1 MHINFTIIYRTNVKR
16 FPPRL
21 PKLKVKLFK
30 RPPKT
35 VYYMNSA
42 SAEIMKPPGEN
53 QKQVNYDVM
62 IAPGNSFELVTNNIE
77 ENIVETIEEPEYS
90 FTVDMSGE
98 LPSSGNNYF
107 KQTSTMKSAITTE
120 SVPDTS
126 NTEIIYGSPGPDVYR
141 VPDPVILDNS
151 DIHQDVQT
159 KTPPSSS
166 SKPMY
171 KPTVP
176 QTVNLDIP
184 EQDLQEGFIPSAKQY
199 INVFTKEKKKKVTSE
214 KLQKQANIILQEP
227 VIKSTYEQQ
236 PLSVSPPRQSQRLQ
250 FEKPALFH
258 TRPSLFSSPQSS
270 FGSRPLPAFQS
281 QFQELQSLANLKRP
295 QTFRAKFRDV
305 SQDFRTLFPR
315 QFSDEADFRGFPLS
329 QIYPSSLMSNIASF
343 NANTELVD
351 SKWLMIFV
359 GKSSEILLFSD
370 VGAISSFSF
379 FRPVARSARRSDDR
393 RVTSFTTFGNDAA
406 NQRHVNSRFYF

>member
-35 VYYMNSA
+35 VYYVNSA
-42 SAEIMKPPGEN
+42 SADIMKTPGE
-53 QKQVNYDVM
+53 KQVNYDVM

-77 ENIVETIEEPEYS
+77 DNIVETIEEPEYS

-98 LPSSGNNYF
+98 LPSSGNNYI
-107 KQTSTMKSAITTE
+107 KQTSTIKSAITSE
-120 SVPDTS
+120 SVSDSS

-151 DIHQDVQT
+151 DIQT

-184 EQDLQEGFIPSAKQY
+184 EKDLQEGFIPSAKQY
-199 INVFTKEKKKKVTSE
+199 INVFNKEKKKKVTSE
-214 KLQKQANIILQEP
+214 KLQKQADIILQEP

-236 PLSVSPPRQSQRLQ
+236 PLSVSPPGQSQRLQ

-258 TRPSLFSSPQSS
+258 TRPSLFSSPQPS

-281 QFQELQSLANLKRP
+281 RFQELQSLANLKRP
-295 QTFRAKFRDV
+295 PTFRAEFRDV
-305 SQDFRTLFPR
+305 TQDFRTLFPR

-343 NANTELVD
+343 NANTKLVD
-351 SKWLMIFV
+351 SKWLVIFV
-359 GKSSEILLFSD
+359 GKSI
-370 VGAISSFSF
+370 
-379 FRPVARSARRSDDR
+379 
-393 RVTSFTTFGNDAA
+393 
-406 NQRHVNSRFYF
+406 

>member
-21 PKLKVKLFK
+21 PKLKFPKVKLFK

-35 VYYMNSA
+35 VYYVNSA
-42 SAEIMKPPGEN
+42 SAEIMKPPGE
-53 QKQVNYDVM
+53 KQVNYDVM

-77 ENIVETIEEPEYS
+77 ETIEEPEYS
-90 FTVDMSGE
+90 FIVDMSGE
-98 LPSSGNNYF
+98 LPSSGNNYN
-107 KQTSTMKSAITTE
+107 KQTSTMKSVITTE

-166 SKPMY
+166 SKPTY

-176 QTVNLDIP
+176 QSVHLDIS
-184 EQDLQEGFIPSAKQY
+184 EQDLQEGFVPSAKQY
-199 INVFTKEKKKKVTSE
+199 INVFNKEKKKKVTSE
-214 KLQKQANIILQEP
+214 KLQKQADIILKDP

-236 PLSVSPPRQSQRLQ
+236 PLSVSPPVQSQRLQ
-250 FEKPALFH
+250 FENPASFI
-258 TRPSLFSSPQSS
+258 TRPSLFSSPQPS

-295 QTFRAKFRDV
+295 QTFRAEFRDV
-305 SQDFRTLFPR
+305 TQDFRTLFPR

-351 SKWLMIFV
+351 SKWLRIFV
-359 GKSSEILLFSD
+359 GKSIETLLFSD

-393 RVTSFTTFGNDAA
+393 RVSSFTTFGNGAA
-406 NQRHVNSRFYF
+406 SQRHINSRLYF